1 METRHIRV
9 DYAQG
14 LNGKKQ
20 LLSSEISLIY
30 IAKILLR
37 YKILRKKEFI
47 LKNQLKT
54 SVTLLKTKINLF
66 LSTLPII
73 PNSPIMHKE
82 ARKENNQEEKNLSEE
97 LKDIQAKLAR
107 LQ

>member
-9 DYAQG
+9 SYAQG

-37 YKILRKKEFI
+37 YKLLRKKEFI

-54 SVTLLKTKINLF
+54 SVNSLKTKLNFL
-66 LSTLPII
+66 LSTLPPP
-73 PNSPIMHKE
+73 PNPIIMHK
-82 ARKENNQEEKNLSEE
+82 AAKKENSKHEKDLSEE
-97 LKDIQAKLAR
+97 LKEIQAKLAK